1 MGDTRKTRF
10 RGFLDDFRSRSKSP
24 ATFGQKDKA
33 ESQANKGKTKD
44 TSIQKPLSVG
54 EQMWQKLFAELDQEE
69 RELLK
74 KYKVAE
80 SGEIKA
86 TLAEI
91 KNAAEIQEKK
101 CTEKKPYEFFGKQVN
116 LRDAAEKVVRWV
128 KKFEAVGDIASTADP
143 IHAGLPWAGIKF
155 ILRVTTSSFEERAA
169 LILGMET
176 SWEMINRLQVY
187 MDFRLHIPQS
197 MEEHFDGTLLPLQT
211 SLVAFLLRAIKKLGQ
226 GGSGKNLLKAMW
238 RSEEVRDFDKKCESL
253 VKKVEDAA
261 QVCHRELSR
270 KGREDVVKQLERIQ
284 GSIDDIAQFKLG
296 LDKIQTVVEGIWKSM
311 ERGKRGE
318 ILTWISED
326 SADARHQRTRNRVRD
341 TCDWILAEEPF
352 KDWKFV
358 GAGKTFLTSRV
369 IDDIHSSIRDD
380 QALAYFYCDKFDT
393 TLTGDRILRCF
404 VKQLATPKEI
414 KMSST
419 PRLPGY
425 TKTGRAE
432 VFLVLD
438 GFDECDSST
447 RDEISDAFEALRVD
461 GRIWIF
467 VSGRPDMGTYLPSP
481 RAEIAIEQRK
491 TMVDIEKFI
500 TSQIEIS
507 QTRSPPKRAGQLLKE
522 GSELRKL
529 VEKSILDKSDGMFQW
544 AALQMNQ
551 ILNLKAIRD
560 IEAQLKKF
568 PRGLT
573 SAYDAIFEKI
583 ENLDGDQP
591 RIAERTFQWVKVGE
605 GYFFDSEVSLVLAG
619 VSQDYNDDRL
629 QPVSI
634 DTDYVL
640 DACQNLIVCEDGY
653 FRKFLGLDL
662 STPSPSPF
670 TSYFDHAPESFEE
683 TLKNHPLW
691 AACYFKLES
700 SFEDILEAIPRDFD
714 LENRNEYGET
724 LLDLA
729 AENTSKSIVEGLLK
743 LGAKPTG
750 TAIRR
755 LALWDR
761 PDLLQ
766 LFDDR
771 IDDVDIIYTA
781 LADEYMGCTEKC
793 LLQLLNLG
801 KKSLRQDWYDY
812 HRIRFKIVNEDM
824 VGLRA
829 LLEEGIK
836 AEAGEKSGVN
846 YRDEHPYRAFH
857 LNLFESV
864 QRGNVLAIQ
873 LLLNHGA
880 DVNKQEI
887 NEYPRLSNALGYAV
901 FYGASEEL
909 VSLLLRRGANPN
921 AEFDSGIHD
930 GGESI
935 LSLAV
940 RGGNPSLVKLLVES
954 GANINGEGET
964 LGLPLREALFSE
976 KEDIMT
982 YLFEKGADASKV
994 SREWVME
1001 YIEQC
1006 CNGQISARF
1015 AKDKLLLLREKGGPV
1030 EEADL
1035 EWFE

>member
-187 MDFRLHIPQS
+187 MDFGLHIPQS

-284 GSIDDIAQFKLG
+284 GSMDDIAQFKLG

-404 VKQLATPKEI
+404 VKQLATPKESQDVI
-414 KMSST
+414 H
-419 PRLPGY
+419 
-425 TKTGRAE
+425 AE
-432 VFLVLD
+432 IARIYEDRQSRGNLKSPLTYEEIVALFPHLVAPLSKVFLVLD

-640 DACQNLIVCEDGY
+640 DACQNLI
-653 FRKFLGLDL
+653 
-662 STPSPSPF
+662 
-670 TSYFDHAPESFEE
+670 
-683 TLKNHPLW
+683 
-691 AACYFKLES
+691 
-700 SFEDILEAIPRDFD
+700 
-714 LENRNEYGET
+714 
-724 LLDLA
+724 
-729 AENTSKSIVEGLLK
+729 
-743 LGAKPTG
+743 
-750 TAIRR
+750 
-755 LALWDR
+755 
-761 PDLLQ
+761 